1 MMYTQYTIDYGGCE
15 KTMLNKTIRASEEV
29 HEMLSRLA
37 AKNDSYNDVI
47 KRLIEDNEEFT
58 DEQAEFY
65 NQEIERVENDIYEN
79 VTEITLSELEARV
92 AKLEQEIK
100 HDL

>member
-1 MMYTQYTIDYGGCE
+1 MIYSEYEGVE
-15 KTMLNKTIRASEEV
+15 KIMLNKTIRVSEEV
-29 HEMLSRLA
+29 HELLSGLA
-37 AKNDSYNDVI
+37 TKNDSYNDVI

-58 DEQAEFY
+58 DEQEEFY
-65 NQEIERVENDIYEN
+65 NQEIERVENGIHEN

>member
-1 MMYTQYTIDYGGCE
+1 MIYSEYEGVE
-15 KTMLNKTIRASEEV
+15 KIMLNKTIRVSEEV
-29 HEMLSRLA
+29 HELLSGLA
-37 AKNDSYNDVI
+37 TKNDSYNDVI

-58 DEQAEFY
+58 DKQAEFY
-65 NQEIERVENDIYEN
+65 NQEIERVENGIHEN

>member
-1 MMYTQYTIDYGGCE
+1 
-15 KTMLNKTIRASEEV
+15 MLNKTIRVSEEV
-29 HEMLSRLA
+29 HELLSGLA
-37 AKNDSYNDVI
+37 TKNDSYNDVI

-65 NQEIERVENDIYEN
+65 NQEIERVENGIHEN

>member
-1 MMYTQYTIDYGGCE
+1 MVYNEYEGVE
-15 KTMLNKTIRASEEV
+15 KIMLNKTIRVSEEV
-29 HEMLSRLA
+29 HELLSGLA
-37 AKNDSYNDVI
+37 TKNDSYNDVI

-65 NQEIERVENDIYEN
+65 NQEIERVENGIHEN

>member
-1 MMYTQYTIDYGGCE
+1 MVYSEYEGVE
-15 KTMLNKTIRASEEV
+15 KIMLNKTIRVSEEV
-29 HEMLSRLA
+29 HELLSGLA
-37 AKNDSYNDVI
+37 TKNDSYNDVI
-47 KRLIEDNEEFT
+47 KRLIENNEEFT

-65 NQEIERVENDIYEN
+65 NQEIERVETGIHEN

-100 HDL
+100 HDQ

>member
-1 MMYTQYTIDYGGCE
+1 MVYSEYEGVE
-15 KTMLNKTIRASEEV
+15 KIMLNKTIRVSEEV
-29 HEMLSRLA
+29 HELLSGLA
-37 AKNDSYNDVI
+37 TKNDSYNDVI

-65 NQEIERVENDIYEN
+65 NQEIERVENGIHEN

>member
-1 MMYTQYTIDYGGCE
+1 MIYSEYEGVE
-15 KTMLNKTIRASEEV
+15 KIMLNKTIRVSEEV
-29 HEMLSRLA
+29 HELLSGLA
-37 AKNDSYNDVI
+37 TKNDSYNDVI

-65 NQEIERVENDIYEN
+65 NQEIERVENGIHEN

>member
-1 MMYTQYTIDYGGCE
+1 LIYSEYEGVE
-15 KTMLNKTIRASEEV
+15 KIMLNKTIRVSEEV
-29 HEMLSRLA
+29 HELLSGLA
-37 AKNDSYNDVI
+37 TKNDSYNDVI

-65 NQEIERVENDIYEN
+65 NQEIERVENGIHEN